1 MEDRRT
7 DRHDIS
13 AQGKF
18 RAGMGL
24 ALSVNVS
31 DLNAHGCKL
40 TDIPRNM
47 ATGDRISLRIGSIGP
62 IEALVRWVER
72 SQAAGLEFETPLHDA
87 ILAHVVEQNRTAT
100 KAFNAEISHYESDLS
115 ALKNRRVAAR
125 DEALRAQAISV
136 ASSSVTEPAPPA
148 PEPEA
153 KPVSELMP
161 PERRQ
166 DIRRAHNEDVMLFD
180 ETQRPA
186 QAAILDK
193 STTGYRIQF
202 EGDGIEVGSTLG
214 ILFGDNR
221 LQEGEVVWNY
231 GSMYGVRLKTDI
243 DELVAGSRSASETAI
258 APAGENSP
266 TVSMIAKDMPN
277 LPTEQLQKFLDLFE
291 AAKQKDYSVV
301 HIRIEEDAIEMV
313 VSSRQ
318 S

>member
-1 MEDRRT
+1 MEERRT

-31 DLNAHGCKL
+31 DLNANGCKL
-40 TDIPRNM
+40 TGIPHNI

-87 ILAHVVEQNRTAT
+87 ILSHVVEQNRLAT
-100 KAFNAEISHYESDLS
+100 QRPFNAEISQYEADLS

-125 DEALRAQAISV
+125 EDAV
-136 ASSSVTEPAPPA
+136 PEPAPF
-148 PEPEA
+148 EA
-153 KPVSELMP
+153 RTVSELMP

-166 DIRRAHNEDVMLFD
+166 DIRRAHSEDVMLFD
-180 ETQRPA
+180 DTNHPA
-186 QAAILDK
+186 RGAILDK
-193 STTGYRIQF
+193 STTGYRIRF
-202 EGDGIEVGSTLG
+202 EEGGLEVGSKLG

-221 LQEGEVVWNY
+221 LEEGEVVWNY
-231 GSMYGVRLKTDI
+231 GSMYGVRLKADI
-243 DELVAGSRSASETAI
+243 DTLVVAESPARETAL
-258 APAGENSP
+258 APAGEASP
-266 TVSMIAKDMPN
+266 TVSMIARDMPN
-277 LPTEQLQKFLDLFE
+277 LPSEQLQKFLDLFE
-291 AAKQKDYSVV
+291 AAKQKDFSVV

-313 VSSRQ
+313 VSSRR